1 MKYIFM
7 ALAITALS
15 GCGYADRVAAHVTGY
30 SEICVKNV
38 EYIQFA
44 SGASVEYDTN
54 GKVVTCK

>member
-15 GCGYADRVAAHVTGY
+15 GCGWADRVDAHITGY

-38 EYIQFA
+38 QYIQFA
-44 SGASVEYDTN
+44 SGASVEYTTD
-54 GKVVTCK
+54 GKVATCK